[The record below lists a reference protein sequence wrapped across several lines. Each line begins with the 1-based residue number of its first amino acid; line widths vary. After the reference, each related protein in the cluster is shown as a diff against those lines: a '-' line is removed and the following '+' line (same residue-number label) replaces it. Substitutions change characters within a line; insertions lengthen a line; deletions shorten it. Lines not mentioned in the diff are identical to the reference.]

1 MAQNKPSTTRTKK
14 STSNPAWRKRL
25 IEILPF
31 SQSQEDFFRYYQKGY
46 NLVLSG
52 AAGCG
57 KTFIAL
63 HQALNECKDHQYRKK
78 VIIVRSVVP
87 TRDMGFLPGTQKEK
101 EAAYTTPY
109 ENIVNELYGDGKA
122 WETLV
127 DRGVIQFMTTS
138 YIRGI
143 TLNNSIVIIDEM
155 QNCNFHE
162 LDSIITRVGEESR
175 IIFTG
180 DYYQSDFTRDRDR
193 RGINKFLT
201 ILEKMNYF
209 THIRFEWEDICR
221 SGIVRDYIMTKELEE
236 KESSESP
243 KSEYYSEAEEWRPGD
258 AK

>member
-1 MAQNKPSTTRTKK
+1 MAQSKQSSTRTKK
-14 STSNPAWRKRL
+14 STSWRKRL
-25 IEILPF
+25 IDIFPF
-31 SQSQEDFFRYYQKGY
+31 SQAQEDFFRYYEKGY

-63 HQALNECKDHQYRKK
+63 HHALNESKEYQYRKK

-109 ENIVNELYGDGKA
+109 ENIVNELYGDSKA

-127 DRGVIQFMTTS
+127 DQGTIQFMTTS

-143 TLNNSIVIIDEM
+143 TLNNSIVIVDEM

-162 LDSIITRVGEESR
+162 LDSVITRVGEESR
-175 IIFTG
+175 IIFAG

-193 RGINKFLT
+193 QGINKFLT

-209 THIRFEWEDICR
+209 RHIRFEWEDICR

-236 KESSESP
+236 KQESST
-243 KSEYYSEAEEWRPGD
+243 YEEWSPGE
-258 AK
+258 

>member
-1 MAQNKPSTTRTKK
+1 MAQSKQSSTRTKK
-14 STSNPAWRKRL
+14 STSWRKRL
-25 IEILPF
+25 IDIFPF
-31 SQSQEDFFRYYQKGY
+31 SQAQEDFFRYYEKGY

-63 HQALNECKDHQYRKK
+63 HHALNESKEHQYRKK

-109 ENIVNELYGDGKA
+109 ENIVNELYGDSKA

-127 DRGVIQFMTTS
+127 DQGTIQFMTTS

-143 TLNNSIVIIDEM
+143 TLNNSIVIVDEM

-162 LDSIITRVGEESR
+162 LDSVITRVGEESR
-175 IIFTG
+175 IIFAG

-193 RGINKFLT
+193 QGINKFLT

-209 THIRFEWEDICR
+209 RHIRFEWEDICR

-236 KESSESP
+236 KQESST
-243 KSEYYSEAEEWRPGD
+243 YEEWSPGE
-258 AK
+258 

>member
-1 MAQNKPSTTRTKK
+1 MAQSKQSSTRTKK
-14 STSNPAWRKRL
+14 STSWRKRL
-25 IEILPF
+25 VDIFPF
-31 SQSQEDFFRYYQKGY
+31 SQAQEDFFRYYEKGY

-63 HQALNECKDHQYRKK
+63 HHALNESKEHQYRKK

-109 ENIVNELYGDGKA
+109 ENIVNELYGDSKA

-127 DRGVIQFMTTS
+127 DQGTIQFMTTS

-143 TLNNSIVIIDEM
+143 TLNNSIVIVDEM

-162 LDSIITRVGEESR
+162 LDSVITRVGEESR
-175 IIFTG
+175 IIFAG

-193 RGINKFLT
+193 QGINKFLT

-209 THIRFEWEDICR
+209 RHIRFEWEDICR

-236 KESSESP
+236 KQESST
-243 KSEYYSEAEEWRPGD
+243 YEEWSPGE
-258 AK
+258 

>member
-1 MAQNKPSTTRTKK
+1 MAQSKQSSTRTKK
-14 STSNPAWRKRL
+14 STSWRKRL
-25 IEILPF
+25 VDIFPF
-31 SQSQEDFFRYYQKGY
+31 SQAQEDFFRYYEKGY

-63 HQALNECKDHQYRKK
+63 HHALNESKEHQYRKK

-109 ENIVNELYGDGKA
+109 ENIVNELYGDSKV

-127 DRGVIQFMTTS
+127 DQGTIQFMTTS

-143 TLNNSIVIIDEM
+143 TLNNSIVIVDEM

-162 LDSIITRVGEESR
+162 LDSVITRIGEESR
-175 IIFTG
+175 IIFAG

-193 RGINKFLT
+193 QGINKFLT

-209 THIRFEWEDICR
+209 RHIRFEWEDICR
-221 SGIVRDYIMTKELEE
+221 SGVVRDYIMTKELEE
-236 KESSESP
+236 KQESST
-243 KSEYYSEAEEWRPGD
+243 YEEWSPGE
-258 AK
+258 

>member
-1 MAQNKPSTTRTKK
+1 MNVKTTNTERR
-14 STSNPAWRKRL
+14 SS
-25 IEILPF
+25 
-31 SQSQEDFFRYYQKGY
+31 
-46 NLVLSG
+46 
-52 AAGCG
+52 
-57 KTFIAL
+57 
-63 HQALNECKDHQYRKK
+63 
-78 VIIVRSVVP
+78 SVVP

-243 KSEYYSEAEEWRPGD
+243 KSEYYSEADEWRPGD
-258 AK
+258 TK

>member
-1 MAQNKPSTTRTKK
+1 MAQSKQSSTRTKK
-14 STSNPAWRKRL
+14 STSWRKRL
-25 IEILPF
+25 IDIFPF
-31 SQSQEDFFRYYQKGY
+31 SQAQEDFFRYYEKGY

-63 HQALNECKDHQYRKK
+63 HHALNESKEHQYRKK

-109 ENIVNELYGDGKA
+109 ENIVNELYGDSKA

-127 DRGVIQFMTTS
+127 DQGIIQFMTTS

-143 TLNNSIVIIDEM
+143 TLNNSIVIVDEM

-162 LDSIITRVGEESR
+162 LDSVITRVGEESR
-175 IIFTG
+175 IIFAG

-193 RGINKFLT
+193 QGINKFLT

-209 THIRFEWEDICR
+209 RHIRFEWEDICR

-236 KESSESP
+236 KQESST
-243 KSEYYSEAEEWRPGD
+243 YEEWSPGE
-258 AK
+258 